1 MNLIKIFE
9 EMPFQNV
16 KSFNQVFKTT
26 PIVGFDSDEDVR
38 IGEMTIGNERR
49 VYVGDSVLSMDLTQ
63 KKSIRVKKK
72 VVEKPVKKLEMVEK
86 TSREIPSVYKI
97 LKPTEFMIY
106 SAIKEVGQVDGIQEL
121 SRKISISNKTIL
133 ANLKRLTDLGLVTS
147 KRVTG
152 KEGSFNKL
160 TVDTSVK

>member
-9 EMPFQNV
+9 DMPVQNV

-38 IGEMTIGNERR
+38 VGEMTTGNERR
-49 VYVGDSVLSMDLTQ
+49 IYVGDSVMSMDLTQ

-72 VVEKPVKKLEMVEK
+72 VVEKPIKKLEMVEK
-86 TSREIPSVYKI
+86 TSRDLPSIYKI

-106 SAIKEVGQVDGIQEL
+106 LAIKEVGQVDGIEEL

-133 ANLKRLTDLGLVTS
+133 SNLKRLTDLGLVMS